1 MFLSGLVTYEAQSMI
16 YNSIICHIVCY
27 MDFLD
32 GASVKNL
39 LASTGH
45 AREMGLIP
53 GIGRSRGGGNSKP
66 LHYSSWKIT

>member
-1 MFLSGLVTYEAQSMI
+1 
-16 YNSIICHIVCY
+16 

-53 GIGRSRGGGNSKP
+53 GIGRSCGGGNRTA
-66 LHYSSWKIT
+66 LHYSCWKIT